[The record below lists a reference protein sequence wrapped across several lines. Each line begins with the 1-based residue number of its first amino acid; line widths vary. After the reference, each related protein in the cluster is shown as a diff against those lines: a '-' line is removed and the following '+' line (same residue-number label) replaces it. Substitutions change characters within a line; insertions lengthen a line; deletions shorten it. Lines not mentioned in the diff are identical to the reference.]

1 MGARPS
7 RLYDYPF
14 SGNGYKIRLALHQL
28 GIAVDYQIVDI
39 LKRET
44 KTEAFLAK
52 NPMGE
57 IPALELSDGTVLR
70 ESNAILY
77 WLTEGTPL
85 MPTDKMGRT
94 QVIHWMCFEQSNIAR
109 VLGRARFLKANP
121 NFRHATTAE
130 FDQWHAAGH
139 WALGVMDQHL
149 LQYPFL
155 IGDGYSAADI
165 CLYGY
170 VHTGREGGF
179 ELDRFPAVVAWLRR
193 VATQPKHIPQS
204 QIPNN

>member
-1 MGARPS
+1 MNARAV
-7 RLYDYPF
+7 RLYDFPF
-14 SGNGYKIRLALHQL
+14 SGNGYKVRLALHQL

-44 KTEAFLAK
+44 KAESFLAK

-70 ESNAILY
+70 ESNAILC

-85 MPTDKMGRT
+85 MPGDNMGRT
-94 QVIHWMCFEQSNIAR
+94 KVIQWMFFEQSNIAR

-121 NFRHATTAE
+121 NFRKATAAE

-139 WALGVMDQHL
+139 QALDVMEQELRQHT
-149 LQYPFL
+149 FL
-155 IGDGYSAADI
+155 IGDSYSAADI

-179 ELDRFPAVVAWLRR
+179 ELDRFPKVVAWLER
-193 VATQPKHIPQS
+193 VANQPKHIPQL
-204 QIPNN
+204 

>member
-1 MGARPS
+1 MSARPF
-7 RLYDYPF
+7 RLYDYPY

-44 KTEAFLAK
+44 KSEAYLAK

-77 WLTEGTPL
+77 WLAEGTPL
-85 MPTDKMGRT
+85 LPADKMPRT
-94 QVIHWMCFEQSNIAR
+94 RVIQWMCFEQSNIDR
-109 VLGRARFLKANP
+109 VLGRARFLKAHP
-121 NFRHATTAE
+121 NIRQTTTAE
-130 FDQWHAAGH
+130 FEQWHATGH
-139 WALGVMDQHL
+139 WALGVMDQELRHH
-149 LQYPFL
+149 PFL
-155 IGDGYSAADI
+155 VGDAYSAADI

-179 ELDRFPAVVAWLRR
+179 ELDRFPAVVAWLGRI
-193 VATQPKHIPQS
+193 ATQPKHISQS
-204 QIPNN
+204 QLL